1 MVLGRSIPVSLAT
14 QQPVGQGDFLMAR
27 QHRNPDDL
35 HKPVLL
41 DSVVE
46 HLSTVPAGLVVDA
59 TVGLGGHSDALLAQR
74 ADIRLV
80 GLDRDDA
87 ALELADLRL
96 ARWTGRYE
104 LCHSDYRALPELSER
119 RGWAPLSGVLVDMGV
134 SSLQLD
140 DPDRG
145 FSFRLEGPL
154 DMRMDRREQRTAAE
168 LVNHLEANEL
178 RSLIKDY
185 GEEPH
190 AGRVA
195 RAIVET
201 RANGPIT
208 STGELAAIVEG
219 AIPQRGPRRIHP
231 ATRTFQALRIA
242 VNRELEGIQE
252 FAVATARQLAPGG
265 RLAVLA
271 FHSLEDRAIKRAFR
285 HLASNCECPPEIP
298 SCVCDKRAEVKLLSS
313 KPLRAD
319 DAEVAANPRAR
330 SAKLRVLEKI

>member
-35 HKPVLL
+35 HRPVLV
-41 DSVVE
+41 DAVVE
-46 HLSTVPAGLVVDA
+46 HLAPAPAGLFVDA
-59 TVGLGGHSDALLAQR
+59 TVGLGGHADAILTQR
-74 ADIRLV
+74 ADIRMV

-87 ALELADLRL
+87 ALELADLKL
-96 ARWTGRYE
+96 ARWAGRYE
-104 LCHSDYRALPELSER
+104 LCHSDYRALPDLSER
-119 RGWAPLSGVLVDMGV
+119 RGWAPLAAVLVDMGV

-154 DMRMDRREQRTAAE
+154 DMRMDRRESRTAAE
-168 LVNHLEANEL
+168 LVNRLEANEL
-178 RSLIKDY
+178 RTLIRDF

-195 RAIVET
+195 RAIVAAREL
-201 RANGPIT
+201 GPIT
-208 STGELAAIVEG
+208 STGQLATIVEQ

-231 ATRTFQALRIA
+231 ATLTFQALRIA
-242 VNRELEGIQE
+242 VNRELDNIQE
-252 FAVATARQLAPGG
+252 FAIATARQLAPGG
-265 RLAVLA
+265 RLAIIA
-271 FHSLEDRAIKRAFR
+271 FHSLEDRAVKRAFR
-285 HLASNCECPPEIP
+285 YLASDCECPPEIP
-298 SCVCDKRAEVKLLSS
+298 ACVCSKRAEVKLLNSR
-313 KPLRAD
+313 PIQAD
-319 DAEVAANPRAR
+319 PAEVAANPRSR